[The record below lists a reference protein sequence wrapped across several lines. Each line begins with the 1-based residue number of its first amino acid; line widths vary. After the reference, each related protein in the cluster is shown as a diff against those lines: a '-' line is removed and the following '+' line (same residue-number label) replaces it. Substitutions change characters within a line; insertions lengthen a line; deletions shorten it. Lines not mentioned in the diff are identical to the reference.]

1 MTKYVRNKMNLVNQ
15 WYLKVMLKE
24 NKKSVYFQCGDDE
37 DICREKEK
45 QAIEKFGNTIETEVF
60 FGNLVDR
67 QI

>member
-1 MTKYVRNKMNLVNQ
+1 
-15 WYLKVMLKE
+15 MLKE

-45 QAIEKFGNTIETEVF
+45 QAIEKFGDTIETEVF